1 MSARRFAM
9 ATVTGTVMVLLL
21 GQVTGALFGGLLEG
35 FAVADPGLVM
45 KSSPNLW
52 TIVLGAVAMGALLT
66 VLLGCWTG
74 HTGAMKALGTSA
86 VFGLLLHLF
95 LGFSLFG
102 MTTMLNLTG
111 TLVKIVIDTVQLA
124 LAGTAIGYV
133 LGRTGQ
139 SQS

>member
-9 ATVTGTVMVLLL
+9 ATVAGAAAVLIIGL
-21 GQVTGALFGGLLEG
+21 VTEVLFGGLFTG
-35 FAVADPGLVM
+35 FAVTAPELVM
-45 KSSPNLW
+45 KSSPNVW

-66 VLLGCWTG
+66 VLLGCWAG
-74 HTGAMKALGTSA
+74 HTSAKKALGTSA

-111 TLVKIVIDTVQLA
+111 TLVKVVIDTVQVA
-124 LAGTAIGYV
+124 LAGMAVGYV
-133 LGRTGQ
+133 LGRTGRTEA
-139 SQS
+139 

>member
-9 ATVTGTVMVLLL
+9 ATVAGAAAVLIL
-21 GQVTGALFGGLLEG
+21 GLVTGALFGGLFEG
-35 FAVADPGLVM
+35 FSVTAPELVM
-45 KSSPNLW
+45 KSSPNIW
-52 TIVLGAVAMGALLT
+52 TIVLGALAMGALLT

-74 HTGAMKALGTSA
+74 HIGAKKALGTSA

-95 LGFSLFG
+95 LGLSLFG
-102 MTTMLNLTG
+102 MTTMLSLTG

-124 LAGTAIGYV
+124 LSGMVVGYV

-139 SQS
+139 N

>member
-9 ATVTGTVMVLLL
+9 ATVAGAAAVLIIGL
-21 GQVTGALFGGLLEG
+21 VTEVLFGGLFTG
-35 FAVADPGLVM
+35 FAVTAPELVM
-45 KSSPNLW
+45 KSSPNVW

-74 HTGAMKALGTSA
+74 HTGTKKALGTSA

-95 LGFSLFG
+95 LGLSLFG
-102 MTTMLNLTG
+102 MTTMLSLTG
-111 TLVKIVIDTVQLA
+111 TLVKIVIDTVQVA
-124 LAGTAIGYV
+124 LTGMAVGYV

-139 SQS
+139 AEA

>member
-1 MSARRFAM
+1 MSVQRFAI
-9 ATVTGTVMVLLL
+9 ATVTGAAAVLLL
-21 GQVTGALFGGLLEG
+21 GLVTGALFGGLFEG
-35 FAVADPGLVM
+35 FAVTAPELVM
-45 KSSPNLW
+45 KSSPNVW

-95 LGFSLFG
+95 LGLSLFG

-111 TLVKIVIDTVQLA
+111 TLVKIVADTVQVA
-124 LAGTAIGYV
+124 LAGMAVGYV

-139 SQS
+139 N